1 MTRIVLIRSCS
12 TDFDDEGRIKG
23 TLDIPLNKNGNQQA
37 SEAAAEIADI
47 DGEDIACV
55 YFSPYQA
62 AEQTAQIV
70 GEKLGVKVRELKAL
84 ENLDHGLWQGMLIEE
99 LREKQRKV
107 YRQWQEQPE
116 TVCPPE
122 GETVTET
129 LVRVKTSLDKV
140 IKKHKNQTV
149 AIVAPEPLT
158 SLIESYLQ
166 QSEIGDLW
174 ETICECGSWLVF
186 DVEPQKLAEMAV
198 TTNQA

>member
-1 MTRIVLIRSCS
+1 M
-12 TDFDDEGRIKG
+12 
-23 TLDIPLNKNGNQQA
+23 
-37 SEAAAEIADI
+37 
-47 DGEDIACV
+47 
-55 YFSPYQA
+55 
-62 AEQTAQIV
+62 
-70 GEKLGVKVRELKAL
+70 
-84 ENLDHGLWQGMLIEE
+84 NLDHGLWQGMLIEE

-174 ETICECGSWLVF
+174 ETISECGSWLVF